1 MRRQSSAYPYSGH
14 VNSFNVMV
22 VEDDV
27 HYRELLKSVLESS
40 DQISSVVLFDSVE
53 SFDEE
58 KNKQN
63 DVVGWIPDVLV
74 MDVMSSAD
82 IRFDGASYA
91 NALRSDGA
99 RCAVVLIS
107 SIDVSR
113 VIKVF
118 NENNPGGWRALQKS
132 SRLSS
137 AEIITA
143 VIDAA
148 QEMKNK

>member
-1 MRRQSSAYPYSGH
+1 
-14 VNSFNVMV
+14 MV
-22 VEDDV
+22 VENDV
-27 HYRELLKSVLESS
+27 HFRELLESVLNSS
-40 DQISSVVLFDSVE
+40 DAISSVILFDSVE
-53 SFDEE
+53 SFLRE

-63 DVVGWIPDVLV
+63 DIVSWLPDVLV

-107 SIDVSR
+107 SLDVSK

-118 NENNPGGWRALQKS
+118 SQTNPGGWRALQKT

-137 AEIITA
+137 AEIIAA

-148 QEMKNK
+148 EEMKLK

>member
-1 MRRQSSAYPYSGH
+1 

-22 VEDDV
+22 VENDV
-27 HYRELLKSVLESS
+27 HFRELLESVLNSS
-40 DQISSVVLFDSVE
+40 DAISSVMLFDSVE
-53 SFDEE
+53 SFLRE

-63 DVVGWIPDVLV
+63 DIVSWLPDVLV

-107 SIDVSR
+107 SLDVSK

-118 NENNPGGWRALQKS
+118 SQTNPGGWRALQKT

-148 QEMKNK
+148 EEMKLK

>member
-1 MRRQSSAYPYSGH
+1 M
-14 VNSFNVMV
+14 NSFNVMV
-22 VEDDV
+22 VENDV
-27 HYRELLKSVLESS
+27 HFRELLESVLNSS
-40 DQISSVVLFDSVE
+40 DAISSVMLFDSVE
-53 SFDEE
+53 SFLRE

-63 DVVGWIPDVLV
+63 DIVSWLPDVLV

-107 SIDVSR
+107 SLDVSK

-118 NENNPGGWRALQKS
+118 SQTNPGGWRALQKT

-148 QEMKNK
+148 EEMKLK

>member
-1 MRRQSSAYPYSGH
+1 M
-14 VNSFNVMV
+14 NSFNVMV
-22 VEDDV
+22 VENDV
-27 HYRELLKSVLESS
+27 HFRELLESVLNSS
-40 DQISSVVLFDSVE
+40 DAISSVILFDSVE
-53 SFDEE
+53 SFLRE

-63 DVVGWIPDVLV
+63 DIVSWLPDVLV

-107 SIDVSR
+107 SLDVSK

-118 NENNPGGWRALQKS
+118 SQTNPGGWRALQKT

-148 QEMKNK
+148 EEMKLK

>member
-1 MRRQSSAYPYSGH
+1 MGETTSAYPYSDL

-22 VEDDV
+22 VENDV
-27 HYRELLKSVLESS
+27 HFRELLESVLTSS
-40 DQISSVVLFDSVE
+40 DAISSVMLFDSVE
-53 SFDEE
+53 SFLRE

-63 DVVGWIPDVLV
+63 DIVSWLPDVLV

-107 SIDVSR
+107 SLDVSK

-118 NENNPGGWRALQKS
+118 SQTNPGGWRALQKT

-143 VIDAA
+143 VIDAVE
-148 QEMKNK
+148 EMKLK

>member
-1 MRRQSSAYPYSGH
+1 MGETTSAYPYSDL

-22 VEDDV
+22 VENDV
-27 HYRELLKSVLESS
+27 HFRELLESVLNSS
-40 DQISSVVLFDSVE
+40 DAISSVMLFDSVE
-53 SFDEE
+53 SFLRE

-63 DVVGWIPDVLV
+63 DIVSWLPDVLV

-107 SIDVSR
+107 SLDVSK

-118 NENNPGGWRALQKS
+118 SQTNPGGWRALQKT

-148 QEMKNK
+148 EEMKLK

>member
-1 MRRQSSAYPYSGH
+1 M
-14 VNSFNVMV
+14 MV

-27 HYRELLKSVLESS
+27 HFRELLESVFKSS
-40 DQISSVVLFDSVE
+40 DAISSVMLFDSVE
-53 SFDEE
+53 SFASE
-58 KNKQN
+58 KNKQ
-63 DVVGWIPDVLV
+63 DDAIGWLPDVLV

-82 IRFDGASYA
+82 VRFDGASYA

-107 SIDVSR
+107 SIDVSK

-118 NENNPGGWRALQKS
+118 DKTNPGGWRALQKT

-137 AEIITA
+137 AEIVAA
-143 VIDAA
+143 VIDSA
-148 QEMKNK
+148 QEMRSK

>member
-1 MRRQSSAYPYSGH
+1 
-14 VNSFNVMV
+14 MV
-22 VEDDV
+22 VEDDI
-27 HYRELLKSVLESS
+27 HFRELLKSVLESS
-40 DQISSVVLFDSVE
+40 DEISSVVLFDSVE
-53 SFDEE
+53 SFAKE

-63 DVVGWIPDVLV
+63 DVVGWLSDVLV
-74 MDVMSSAD
+74 MDVMSSED

-107 SIDVSR
+107 SIDVSK
-113 VIKVF
+113 VIQVF
-118 NENNPGGWRALQKS
+118 NENNPGGWRALQKT
-132 SRLSS
+132 SRLGS

-148 QEMKNK
+148 REMKNK

>member
-1 MRRQSSAYPYSGH
+1 M
-14 VNSFNVMV
+14 MV
-22 VEDDV
+22 VEDDA
-27 HYRELLKSVLESS
+27 HFRELLESVLKSS
-40 DQISSVVLFDSVE
+40 DAISSVMLFDSVE
-53 SFDEE
+53 SFARE

-63 DVVGWIPDVLV
+63 DIAGWLNDVLV
-74 MDVMSSAD
+74 MDVMSSVD
-82 IRFDGASYA
+82 VRFDGASYA

-107 SIDVSR
+107 SIDVSK

-118 NENNPGGWRALQKS
+118 NKNNPGGWRALQKT

-137 AEIITA
+137 AEIISA

-148 QEMKNK
+148 QEMRSK

>member
-1 MRRQSSAYPYSGH
+1 MGETTSAYPYSDL

-22 VEDDV
+22 VENDV
-27 HYRELLKSVLESS
+27 HFRELLESVLNSS
-40 DQISSVVLFDSVE
+40 DAISSVMLFDSVE
-53 SFDEE
+53 SFLRE

-63 DVVGWIPDVLV
+63 DIVSWLPDVLV

-107 SIDVSR
+107 SLDVSK

-118 NENNPGGWRALQKS
+118 SQTNPGGWRALQKT

-137 AEIITA
+137 AEIIAA

-148 QEMKNK
+148 EEMKLK

>member
-1 MRRQSSAYPYSGH
+1 MRRQTSDCPYSVR

-22 VEDDV
+22 VEDDI
-27 HYRELLKSVLESS
+27 HYRELLKSILESS
-40 DQISSVVLFDSVE
+40 DEISSVVLFDSVE
-53 SFDEE
+53 SFAKE

-63 DVVGWIPDVLV
+63 DVVDWMPNVLI

-91 NALRSDGA
+91 NALRSVGA

-107 SIDVSR
+107 SIDVSK
-113 VIKVF
+113 VIQVF
-118 NENNPGGWRALQKS
+118 NENNPGGWRALQKT
-132 SRLSS
+132 SRLGS

-148 QEMKNK
+148 REMKNK